1 MHIYAIYTIHALYII
16 YTLHCYTYCYTCIG
30 WGERSIFGKIR
41 YMNYQGC
48 KRKFDIKTYV
58 DNYKPAHTNAQTV
71 INSITDI
78 HTKKAI
84 KDYFGTGGKKKEA

>member
-1 MHIYAIYTIHALYII
+1 
-16 YTLHCYTYCYTCIG
+16 
-30 WGERSIFGKIR
+30 
-41 YMNYQGC
+41 MNYQGC

-58 DNYKPAHTNAQTV
+58 DKYKPAYTNAQTV

>member
-1 MHIYAIYTIHALYII
+1 MFISY
-16 YTLHCYTYCYTCIG
+16 YTYSYTYYYTYSYIYIG

-58 DNYKPAHTNAQTV
+58 NKYKPAYTNAQTV

-78 HTKKAI
+78 HSKKVI

>member
-1 MHIYAIYTIHALYII
+1 
-16 YTLHCYTYCYTCIG
+16 
-30 WGERSIFGKIR
+30 
-41 YMNYQGC
+41 MNYQGC

-58 DNYKPAHTNAQTV
+58 NKYKPAHTNAQTV

-84 KDYFGTGGKKKEA
+84 KDYFGTGGKKKEAQVRSELGMEPPKINVYTVVGQRIDMSAQLEVCVLYMY